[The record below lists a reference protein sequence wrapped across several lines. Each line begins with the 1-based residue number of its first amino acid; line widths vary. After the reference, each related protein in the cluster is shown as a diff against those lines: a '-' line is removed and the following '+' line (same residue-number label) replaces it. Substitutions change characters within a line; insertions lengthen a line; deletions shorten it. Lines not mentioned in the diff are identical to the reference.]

1 MFNEKTYSQKMDKT
15 IEVFQKELTSLRTG
29 RANSSMLD
37 LVKVDVYGQAMP
49 LNQVSSITT
58 PDARTINI
66 QVWDLNNVPLVDTAI
81 KKSELGLNPQIDG
94 QLIRLPVPDLNE
106 ERRTEIKKLI
116 KSMGEKC
123 KISIRNIRR
132 EANDELKSLLKDKD
146 LGEDDEKKFVHNGYG
161 LERKELM
168 YNDFIVI
175 GPKNDPENLRLK
187 DNIKDWRQEF
197 FYEHAIIKNKE
208 FIPASEALVRKE
220 IKYIFWPD
228 FNTEELYD
236 LKNDPLEENNVVKS
250 ESYQELL
257 NQLRVQFKKLK
268 SEAR

>member
-1 MFNEKTYSQKMDKT
+1 MFNDKTYSQKMDKT

-29 RANSSMLD
+29 RANASMLD

-132 EANDELKSLLKDKD
+132 EANDDLKCLVKDKAIS
-146 LGEDDEKKFVHNGYG
+146 EDDEKINEKLVQTFTDEHIKTIDTKV
-161 LERKELM
+161 EAKE
-168 YNDFIVI
+168 
-175 GPKNDPENLRLK
+175 
-187 DNIKDWRQEF
+187 
-197 FYEHAIIKNKE
+197 
-208 FIPASEALVRKE
+208 KE
-220 IKYIFWPD
+220 IMTI
-228 FNTEELYD
+228 
-236 LKNDPLEENNVVKS
+236 
-250 ESYQELL
+250 
-257 NQLRVQFKKLK
+257 
-268 SEAR
+268 

>member
-1 MFNEKTYSQKMDKT
+1 MFNDKTYSQKMDKT

-29 RANSSMLD
+29 RANASMLD

-132 EANDELKSLLKDKD
+132 EANDDLKGLVKDKAIS
-146 LGEDDEKKFVHNGYG
+146 EDDEKINEKLVQTFTDEHIKTIDTKV
-161 LERKELM
+161 EAKE
-168 YNDFIVI
+168 
-175 GPKNDPENLRLK
+175 
-187 DNIKDWRQEF
+187 
-197 FYEHAIIKNKE
+197 
-208 FIPASEALVRKE
+208 KE
-220 IKYIFWPD
+220 IMTI
-228 FNTEELYD
+228 
-236 LKNDPLEENNVVKS
+236 
-250 ESYQELL
+250 
-257 NQLRVQFKKLK
+257 
-268 SEAR
+268 

>member
-1 MFNEKTYSQKMDKT
+1 MFNDKTYSQKMDKT

-29 RANSSMLD
+29 RANASMLD
-37 LVKVDVYGQAMP
+37 LVKVNVYGQAMP

-132 EANDELKSLLKDKD
+132 EANDDLKNLVKDKIIS
-146 LGEDDEKKFVHNGYG
+146 EDDEKINEKLVQTFTDEHIKTIDTKV
-161 LERKELM
+161 EAKE
-168 YNDFIVI
+168 
-175 GPKNDPENLRLK
+175 
-187 DNIKDWRQEF
+187 
-197 FYEHAIIKNKE
+197 
-208 FIPASEALVRKE
+208 KE
-220 IKYIFWPD
+220 IMTI
-228 FNTEELYD
+228 
-236 LKNDPLEENNVVKS
+236 
-250 ESYQELL
+250 
-257 NQLRVQFKKLK
+257 
-268 SEAR
+268 